1 MPSTVFQRAW
11 RTAFLA
17 LVLAI
22 GAGLRYP
29 GGTPLNPA
37 TVGYSMSWNFLS
49 DLGMTVAYNGQP
61 NRMGAAF
68 FVGSLLVLIVGLGSC
83 LLAIVRLQLSD
94 AASRR
99 WARAAAACALLA
111 GAGFVG
117 VAATPENR
125 VMALHVSF
133 TFWAWRFVPL
143 GAGFMAYSAYR
154 STLFPRRVALIWAL
168 VTLLL
173 ASYVALL
180 TWGPDARTVDGLLIQ
195 VVAQK
200 AATVIVVLAVVYL
213 ARETGA
219 RRVAAS
225 I

>member
-1 MPSTVFQRAW
+1 MRSTAFQRACL
-11 RTAFLA
+11 TACVAF
-17 LVLAI
+17 VLAI

-29 GGTPLNPA
+29 GGTPRNPA
-37 TVGYSMSWNFLS
+37 AVGYSMSHNFLS

-61 NRMGAAF
+61 NGLGAAF

-83 LLAIVRLQLSD
+83 LFAITRLQLSD

-111 GAGFVG
+111 CVGFVG
-117 VAATPENR
+117 VAFTPENR

-143 GAGFMAYSAYR
+143 GTGLMALAAFQ
-154 STLFPRRVALIWAL
+154 STVFPRRVALIWAL
-168 VTLLL
+168 VTILL
-173 ASYVALL
+173 ASYVALM
-180 TWGPDARTVDGLLIQ
+180 TWGPSVATADGLLIQ
-195 VVAQK
+195 VLAQK

-219 RRVAAS
+219 RPVRAP